1 MAEFEQRGVTDDDLL
16 RFKAGVE
23 SSMINRL
30 QSVSGK
36 ASMLAAYQTFAGNP
50 NMIGRELKAAQA
62 VTKAD
67 VIRVYNQYIKNKPS
81 VILSVYPKGK
91 PELRAA
97 EDNYTVNEAGY
108 KAPDYGYAGLKYNK
122 AKDSFDRSKRPG
134 AGQNPVVN
142 VPPVWEKEMANGIKV
157 IGAKND
163 EIPTVTMLLR
173 INGGHQLSAQN
184 LSKAGVASLT
194 ASMLNEDTE
203 KYSAEEITSEL
214 DKLGS
219 SISFGASGSDMTVS
233 VFALVKNLDKTLEL
247 LDEKLFRPAF
257 NAEDFERLKKQQL
270 EGIKNQATQPAVIAS
285 NNFTKL
291 LYGQDDIR
299 AIPTIGTT
307 ESVSTISLDDVKAFY
322 QMSFAPNATSIVVVG
337 DIEEKEVLPK
347 LAFLNKWQKKEVPAI
362 NLPQPKAIDK
372 TRLYLIDKPKAAQ
385 SEIRVGYVTNLPYDA
400 TGEFYRTILMNYPL
414 GGAFNSRIN
423 LNLREDK
430 GWTYGARTTFM
441 GTKTDGWFM
450 FSSGVKAN
458 ATDSSVVEVMK
469 ELRQYHEQGIT
480 DAELTF
486 LKSSIG
492 QSEARNYETGFQK
505 AGFLGRIIEYGLDK
519 NYTATQNNIL
529 NSISKQEINALTKKL
544 LNTDKMAILVVG
556 DKELVKPGLKR
567 LGYEIVELDVDG
579 KVIEAKKP
587 MEATEIQKEVITETP
602 KEDKKSKKAK
612 KIQRTQGQK
621 IDEKQVSYSPKPLLQ
636 KSLSEQS
643 ERLFV

>member
-1 MAEFEQRGVTDDDLL
+1 
-16 RFKAGVE
+16 
-23 SSMINRL
+23 
-30 QSVSGK
+30 
-36 ASMLAAYQTFAGNP
+36 
-50 NMIGRELKAAQA
+50 MIGRELKAAQA

-67 VIRVYNQYIKNKPS
+67 VMRVYNQYIKNKPN

-97 EDNYTVNEAGY
+97 EDNYKVNEAGY

-134 AGQNPVVN
+134 SGKNPVIN
-142 VPPVWEKEMANGIKV
+142 VPPVWEKEMANGIKI

-173 INGGHQLSAQN
+173 INGGHQLSANN

-233 VFALVKNLDKTLEL
+233 VFSLVKNLDKTLAL

-291 LYGQDDIR
+291 LYGEGDIR
-299 AIPTIGTT
+299 TIPTIGTT
-307 ESVSTISLDDVKAFY
+307 ESVSNITLDDVKAFY
-322 QMSFAPNATSIVVVG
+322 QMSFAPNVTNIVVVG
-337 DIEEKEVLPK
+337 DIEEKDVMPK
-347 LAFLNKWQKKEVPAI
+347 LAFLNKWQKKEVPSI
-362 NLPQPKAIDK
+362 NLPQAKAIDK

-385 SEIRVGYVTNLPYDA
+385 SEIRIGYVTNMPYDA
-400 TGEFYRTILMNYPL
+400 TGDFYRTTLMNYPL

-450 FSSGVKAN
+450 FSSGIKAS
-458 ATDSSVVEVMK
+458 ATDSAVVEVMK
-469 ELRQYHEQGIT
+469 ELRQYHEKGIT
-480 DAELTF
+480 DDEVTF

-492 QSEARNYETGFQK
+492 QSEARSYETGFQK
-505 AGFLGRIIEYGLDK
+505 AGFLARIIEYGLDK
-519 NYTATQNNIL
+519 NYTSTQNTIL
-529 NSISKQEINALTKKL
+529 NGITKQEINALTKKL
-544 LNTDKMAILVVG
+544 LDTDKMAILVVG
-556 DKELVKPGLKR
+556 DKALVQPGLER

-579 KVIEAKKP
+579 KVVEAKKLV
-587 MEATEIQKEVITETP
+587 EAEIQKEIITEAP
-602 KEDKKSKKAK
+602 KEDKKSKKEKKAKEPKAPKEPKAK
-612 KIQRTQGQK
+612 K
-621 IDEKQVSYSPKPLLQ
+621 EK
-636 KSLSEQS
+636 KSK
-643 ERLFV
+643 